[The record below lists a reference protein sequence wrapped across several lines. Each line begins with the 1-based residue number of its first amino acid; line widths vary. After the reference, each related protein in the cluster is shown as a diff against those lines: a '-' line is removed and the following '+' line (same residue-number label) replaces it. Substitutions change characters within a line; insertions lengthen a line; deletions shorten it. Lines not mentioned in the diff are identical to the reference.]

1 MPRRSPINGRDEGWD
16 LPMRVPRHDIAII
29 GGGVIGCAIAHE
41 LSRYQLSVTLLET
54 STEVGFGTSK
64 ANSGIIHGGHHA
76 APDTLKGRLEWSG
89 NQMWGDLCDELGF
102 GFARVGELTVALSDA
117 DLPALDRLLRQAEE
131 KAVPGVELWS
141 HDEVLRA
148 EPNLTAD
155 VVAGV
160 YAPSTAVINPY
171 EACFG
176 LVECAVANGLD
187 LRTDCPV
194 QGLETDGHTWSVA
207 TPEGVFTARFVIN
220 AAGVFADAVAEMA
233 GVGDFTLRFRK
244 GEEYLLDK
252 RLCGLVRRVIYP
264 CPTATSKGTLVIPTY
279 DGTIMVGPTAEEVDD
294 PEDLTT
300 TAAGAERV
308 VAAARRLVPGI
319 SDRDVIAQFAGVRAV
334 LESEDFLIGP
344 TAAPGFFNV
353 AGIQSPGLTAAPAIA
368 VLVADLLH
376 DAGLDLVARPSG
388 PMIERPVRFA
398 TLPSRDQEALAAGD
412 PRYRRISCRCELVTE
427 GEIRD
432 AIAAGARTLDGLK
445 FRTRAGMGR
454 CQGGFCTAR
463 CMEVLSRELGLPLSA
478 VTKRGAG
485 SWLVLD
491 RDDLDAAGGNT

>member
-1 MPRRSPINGRDEGWD
+1 M
-16 LPMRVPRHDIAII
+16 V
-29 GGGVIGCAIAHE
+29 
-41 LSRYQLSVTLLET
+41 Y
-54 STEVGFGTSK
+54 
-64 ANSGIIHGGHHA
+64 
-76 APDTLKGRLEWSG
+76 
-89 NQMWGDLCDELGF
+89 
-102 GFARVGELTVALSDA
+102 
-117 DLPALDRLLRQAEE
+117 LR
-131 KAVPGVELWS
+131 
-141 HDEVLRA
+141 
-148 EPNLTAD
+148 
-155 VVAGV
+155 
-160 YAPSTAVINPY
+160 
-171 EACFG
+171 
-176 LVECAVANGLD
+176 
-187 LRTDCPV
+187 
-194 QGLETDGHTWSVA
+194 
-207 TPEGVFTARFVIN
+207 
-220 AAGVFADAVAEMA
+220 
-233 GVGDFTLRFRK
+233 
-244 GEEYLLDK
+244 DK